1 MTIHKKREEK
11 AQVVDTME
19 RSSGSVATRTQ
30 IVGVARA
37 FKTLA
42 RHVLHHSEDAVAEAC
57 LLSFIAYEPP
67 EGPDLF
73 TVWKELYAALLTP
86 EHQSNSALPIPAQ
99 SSSRNISFLHHI
111 LLPLHPLCTML
122 CNSFCNILP
131 LLTVCI
137 F

>member
-1 MTIHKKREEK
+1 
-11 AQVVDTME
+11 ME

-37 FKTLA
+37 FKKLA
-42 RHVLHHSEDAVAEAC
+42 RHVLHHSEDAVAEAF

-73 TVWKELYAALLTP
+73 TVWKELYAILTP

-99 SSSRNISFLHHI
+99 SSSQNISF
-111 LLPLHPLCTML
+111 
-122 CNSFCNILP
+122 
-131 LLTVCI
+131 
-137 F
+137 